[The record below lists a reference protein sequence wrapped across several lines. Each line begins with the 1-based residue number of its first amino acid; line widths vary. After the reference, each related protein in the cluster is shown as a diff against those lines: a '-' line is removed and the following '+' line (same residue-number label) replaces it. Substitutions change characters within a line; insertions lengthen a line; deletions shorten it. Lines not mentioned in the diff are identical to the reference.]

1 MCRWQ
6 TLVFGTPEA
15 VAQLPRRLP
24 GGGGCWKWG
33 GAMTQRTSKEVG
45 QDLVE
50 YTLVLP
56 SSFFLTLGVIE
67 FSLLYFQ
74 YSTLANAARE
84 GARAGIVMP
93 NELCNQ
99 ACLDGH
105 VVAVAQSMT
114 TGLNPLEL
122 HVEVE
127 HPTEDLITVVLTY
140 DSGFMTR
147 MMAEST
153 GQGDFAITLRSASTM
168 RRER

>member
-1 MCRWQ
+1 MGQQTWQ
-6 TLVFGTPEA
+6 EA
-15 VAQLPRRLP
+15 
-24 GGGGCWKWG
+24 
-33 GAMTQRTSKEVG
+33 G

-56 SSFFLTLGVIE
+56 FFLFLTLGVIE

-74 YSTLANAARE
+74 YSTIANAARE

-93 NELCNQ
+93 NELCDQ
-99 ACLDGH
+99 ACLDAH
-105 VVAVAQSMT
+105 VVAVAQTMT
-114 TGLNPLEL
+114 TGLNLLEL
-122 HVEVE
+122 HVAVE
-127 HPTEDLITVVLTY
+127 HPSEDLITVVVTY

-147 MMAEST
+147 MMAESA